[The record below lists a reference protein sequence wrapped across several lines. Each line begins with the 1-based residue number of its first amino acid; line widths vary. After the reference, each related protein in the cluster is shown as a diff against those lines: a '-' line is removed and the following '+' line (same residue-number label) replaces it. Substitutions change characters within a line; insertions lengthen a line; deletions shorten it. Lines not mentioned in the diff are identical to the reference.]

1 MKNSER
7 KVILLASCLLT
18 AILCMPV
25 SAHAQEIQDN
35 AIGVTDVVI
44 LKKYLHGKQTITEEQ
59 FTKLDRNHDNLV
71 NIYDFVILKQQL
83 IQSEI
88 AELPQEIH
96 AVTAIDKTASVTV
109 AGWDSAMSDTAYT
122 FETFQ
127 NFDETITELLK
138 PAVVRSLE
146 KTYDEEF
153 FKNNVLHMN
162 LFAQEEDW
170 FTVDSISVT
179 CQNHKL
185 YINYE
190 TTDYDDYVSPK
201 QVIISQVAVP
211 KTEYSN
217 YDSVVWGI
225 ENTQPIHYEY
235 EFDYIEGLDS
245 FENRKRLPRL
255 ICSYDELLEYVDTL
269 NDFQKETALEKY
281 PAEFFET
288 KAVYLRPVCY
298 EETGAEDTVW
308 NVRKQGNMI
317 IFNVKVPQLHSDWIG
332 GTIGLGQLIFNKSDV
347 ENLVHVFCDEFHAV
361 VDYYMSNETFDG
373 EMLQYYIPEIYRTI
387 TVNQYRFKD
396 KNVIEFYWDY
406 SFDHMGYELI
416 DSIDVDLDYK
426 PFTGDVENPCNDCD
440 GENYSII
447 YDEDKNSI
455 IVKFKASADSDE
467 FVTKEFEKKY
477 GR

>member
-18 AILCMPV
+18 ANLCMTVPV
-25 SAHAQEIQDN
+25 MSHAEEMQDN
-35 AIGVTDVVI
+35 VIGVTDVVL
-44 LKKYLHGKQTITEEQ
+44 LKKYLHGKQSITQEQ
-59 FTKLDRNHDNLV
+59 FKKLDRNHDNLV

-88 AELPQEIH
+88 VELPQEIH
-96 AVTAIDKTASVTV
+96 AVTAIDETASVTV

-190 TTDYDDYVSPK
+190 ITDYDDYVSAK

-217 YDSVVWGI
+217 YDSVVWDI

-235 EFDYIEGLDS
+235 EFDCIEGIDYS
-245 FENRKRLPRL
+245 SENRRRPPKL
-255 ICSYDELLEYVDTL
+255 ICSYDKLLEYVDTL

-288 KAVYLRPVCY
+288 KAVCLRPVCY
-298 EETGAEDTVW
+298 AETCAKDTVW
-308 NVRKQGNMI
+308 NVRKQGKALM
-317 IFNVKVPQLHSDWIG
+317 FNVKVPQLQSDWIG

-347 ENLVHVFCDEFHAV
+347 ENLNIDVSCHEFSAV
-361 VDYYMSNETFDG
+361 MGYYMSNETFDG

-426 PFTGDVENPCNDCD
+426 PFTGDVDNHWNDCE

-455 IVKFKASADSDE
+455 IVK
-467 FVTKEFEKKY
+467 
-477 GR
+477 

>member
-1 MKNSER
+1 MKNSKR

-25 SAHAQEIQDN
+25 LAHTEEIQDN
-35 AIGVTDVVI
+35 TIGVTDAVI
-44 LKKYLHGKQTITEEQ
+44 LQKYLHGKQSITQEQ
-59 FTKLDRNHDNLV
+59 FTKLDRNHNNLV
-71 NIYDFVILKQQL
+71 NIYDLMILKQQL

-190 TTDYDDYVSPK
+190 ITDYDDYVSGK

-217 YDSVVWGI
+217 YDSVVWSI
-225 ENTQPIHYEY
+225 ENTELINYEY
-235 EFDYIEGLDS
+235 EFDCIEGYES
-245 FENRKRLPRL
+245 FENRKRPPRL

-288 KAVYLRPVCY
+288 KAVCLRPVWY
-298 EETGAEDTVW
+298 AETCAKDTVW
-308 NVRKQGNMI
+308 NVRKQGKALM
-317 IFNVKVPQLHSDWIG
+317 FNVKMPQLQSDWIG

-347 ENLVHVFCDEFHAV
+347 ENLYIDVFCHECNAV

-406 SFDHMGYELI
+406 KLI

-426 PFTGDVENPCNDCD
+426 PFTGDVENPWNDCE
-440 GENYSII
+440 GENY
-447 YDEDKNSI
+447 
-455 IVKFKASADSDE
+455 
-467 FVTKEFEKKY
+467 
-477 GR
+477 